1 MNIKKQSGYNG
12 NPNLTKAGTKHNW
25 TPEMKAEFIKCKNDP
40 VYFARKYFKIVHVD
54 DGLVPLKLYEF
65 QEEAINLY
73 AQGNRKIALNTSRQ
87 IGKCVTLNTILKLR
101 KSSTGEEYDISCRE
115 FMRLILE
122 SAGYTVTDNDYEN
135 IVLFTFAFGKFKE

>member
-1 MNIKKQSGYNG
+1 MNIKKSTGYNG
-12 NPNLTKAGTKHNW
+12 NPNLTKSGTRHEW
-25 TPEMKAEFIKCKNDP
+25 TPDILRELNRCREDP
-40 VYFARKYFKIVHVD
+40 VYFARKYFKIINVD
-54 DGLVPLKLYEF
+54 DGLVPLDLYEF
-65 QEEAINLY
+65 QEDAIKLY
-73 AQGNRKIALNTSRQ
+73 AAGNRKIILNTSRQ
-87 IGKCVTLNTILKLR
+87 IGKCVSLNTILKLR